1 MSRAAIYARLSL
13 ADEKSTSTKRQEKE
27 CRDYAAALGL
37 DVVKVYV
44 DEGISGYK
52 DVERPAFDE
61 AIEALFRGEFD
72 TLIVWKL
79 DRLSRRGMGHV
90 GTLLDRLDGSGRR
103 ILSKSEGIDTS
114 QGHGRLLVGMLAEM
128 ARSESANTSMR
139 LKAQRREAREVGKI
153 SSGGPPWGM
162 MTLEDGTIAP
172 DPETGPIARQVI
184 NRVLAGESR
193 MSLIRWLNRNGH
205 FTKRGRRPT
214 DPGGNPSTFSSC
226 APKLVSKGWYDLSLL
241 FSRGHRF
248 TLGHDL
254 LNKT

>member
-103 ILSKSEGIDTS
+103 IISKTEGIDTS

-205 FTKRGRRPT
+205 FTKRGRRPN

-226 APKLVSKGWYDLSLL
+226 APKLVSNGWYDLSLL